1 MNITATELKNN
12 VSKYLNISKSEDVF
26 ITRNGKVISK
36 LSNPFNNRISN
47 LKSIFG
53 MLPKDVDEKEALD
66 ERASKI

>member
-26 ITRNGKVISK
+26 ITKNGKVISK
-36 LSNPFNNRISN
+36 LTSPFNNRIEN
-47 LKSIFG
+47 LRSIFG
-53 MLPKDVDEKEALD
+53 ILPSDIDEEAILA